1 LQLEKRNTLI
11 LSIAQG
17 LSITTTN
24 INMINTGL
32 VGTILSTNSALA
44 TIPLSL
50 QFLTIALTLI
60 PVSLLM
66 GKFGRRPMFLIG
78 ALCAF
83 IGCLIIAFSIL
94 SKSFSLFILG
104 SILLGFS
111 QANQQFYRYAAAD
124 NVSSNLK
131 SKAISLV
138 LAGGVIAAIVGPEI
152 SKYSFDFFPNYIYLA
167 SYLFAAVIQILN
179 FIILVF
185 IKIEKPKLNQNP
197 IRPLSSI
204 LFQKQL
210 IIAILAAAI
219 GYSLMSFI
227 MTATPL
233 QIVNVCKL
241 GDEASA
247 SVIQWHVIAMFT
259 PSFFTGFIIMKL
271 GSRKVMMIGVLIYI
285 VSISFAIIG
294 QTFQHFWMSL
304 FLCGLGWNFLYVGGS
319 DVIAKSALPEERAKV
334 QGVTDFII
342 FSFVAIGSFL
352 AGVLHTKIGWEI
364 MMFYTSI
371 PIIILLISIMAIK
384 PQEISLE

>member
-1 LQLEKRNTLI
+1 
-11 LSIAQG
+11 
-17 LSITTTN
+17 
-24 INMINTGL
+24 
-32 VGTILSTNSALA
+32 
-44 TIPLSL
+44 
-50 QFLTIALTLI
+50 
-60 PVSLLM
+60 M

-167 SYLFAAVIQILN
+167 SYLFAALIQILN
-179 FIILVF
+179 FIIFVF

-384 PQEISLE
+384 PQEISIE

>member
-1 LQLEKRNTLI
+1 MQLEKRNTLI

-138 LAGGVIAAIVGPEI
+138 LAGGVIAAVVGPEI

-167 SYLFAAVIQILN
+167 SYLFAALIQILN

-352 AGVLHTKIGWEI
+352 AGVLHTKLGWEI

>member
-1 LQLEKRNTLI
+1 
-11 LSIAQG
+11 
-17 LSITTTN
+17 
-24 INMINTGL
+24 
-32 VGTILSTNSALA
+32 
-44 TIPLSL
+44 
-50 QFLTIALTLI
+50 
-60 PVSLLM
+60 
-66 GKFGRRPMFLIG
+66 MFLIG

-167 SYLFAAVIQILN
+167 SYLFAALIQILN

-342 FSFVAIGSFL
+342 FSFVAIGSFF

-371 PIIILLISIMAIK
+371 PIMILLISIMAIK
-384 PQEISLE
+384 PQEISIE

>member
-1 LQLEKRNTLI
+1 MQLDKRNTLI

-44 TIPLSL
+44 TLPLSI

-66 GKFGRRPMFLIG
+66 GKFGRRPMFLLG
-78 ALCAF
+78 ALSAF
-83 IGCLIIAFSIL
+83 IGCLVIAFSIYDRN
-94 SKSFSLFILG
+94 FSLFILG

-124 NVSSNLK
+124 NVPINLK

-138 LAGGVIAAIVGPEI
+138 LAGGVIAAVVGPEI
-152 SKYSFDFFPNYIYLA
+152 SKSSFDFFPDYIYLA
-167 SYLFAAVIQILN
+167 SYLLAAFIQVLN
-179 FIILVF
+179 FIILLF
-185 IKIEKPKLNQNP
+185 IKIEKPLPNKNLL
-197 IRPLSSI
+197 RPLSQI
-204 LFQKQL
+204 LFRKNL
-210 IIAILAAAI
+210 LIAILAAAV

-247 SVIQWHVIAMFT
+247 TVIQWHVIAMFA
-259 PSFFTGFIIMKL
+259 PSFFTGFIIMKF
-271 GSRKVMMIGVLIYI
+271 GNKNVMMAGVLLYVI
-285 VSISFAIIG
+285 SISFAIVG
-294 QTFQHFWMSL
+294 ETVLNFWIAL

-319 DVIAKSALPEERAKV
+319 DVIAKSASPEERPKV

-342 FSFVAIGSFL
+342 FTFVATGSFL
-352 AGVLHTKIGWEI
+352 AGALHNTLGWEV
-364 MMFYTSI
+364 MMFYTTI
-371 PIIILLISIMAIK
+371 PIITLFISILVIK
-384 PQEISLE
+384 PQELSFK

>member
-167 SYLFAAVIQILN
+167 SYLFAALIQILN

-342 FSFVAIGSFL
+342 FSFVAIGSFF

-384 PQEISLE
+384 PQEISIE

>member
-1 LQLEKRNTLI
+1 
-11 LSIAQG
+11 
-17 LSITTTN
+17 
-24 INMINTGL
+24 
-32 VGTILSTNSALA
+32 
-44 TIPLSL
+44 
-50 QFLTIALTLI
+50 
-60 PVSLLM
+60 
-66 GKFGRRPMFLIG
+66 
-78 ALCAF
+78 LCAF

-167 SYLFAAVIQILN
+167 SYLFAALIQILN

>member
-1 LQLEKRNTLI
+1 MQLEKRNTLI

-104 SILLGFS
+104 SIFLGFS

-138 LAGGVIAAIVGPEI
+138 LAGGVIAAVVGPEI

-167 SYLFAAVIQILN
+167 SYLFAALIQILN

-342 FSFVAIGSFL
+342 FSFVAIGSFF

>member
-1 LQLEKRNTLI
+1 MEIDRRNILV

-32 VGTILSTNSALA
+32 VGSILAKDPSYA
-44 TIPLSL
+44 TLPLSL
-50 QFLTIALTLI
+50 QFLTIAITLI

-66 GKFGRRPMFLIG
+66 GKIGRRPMFLVG
-78 ALCAF
+78 AMAAF
-83 IGCLIIAFSIL
+83 TGCLIIACSIYY
-94 SKSFSLFILG
+94 KVFSLFIFG

-124 NVSSNLK
+124 NITTKLK

-138 LAGGVIAAIVGPEI
+138 LAGGLIAAIVGPEV
-152 SKYSFDFFPNYIYLA
+152 SRYSFDFFPDYIYLA
-167 SYLFAAVIQILN
+167 TYLCAALIQIFN
-179 FIILVF
+179 FGILIFVE
-185 IKIEKPKLNQNP
+185 IKKPNP
-197 IRPLSSI
+197 LKVSIRPLSKI
-204 LFQKQL
+204 LMRKTV
-210 IIAILAAAI
+210 IIAILAASV

-241 GDEASA
+241 GDSASA
-247 SVIQWHVIAMFT
+247 TVIQWHVIAMFA
-259 PSFFTGFIIMKL
+259 PSFFTGSIINLL
-271 GSRKVMMIGVLIYI
+271 GNRKVMMMGVILYI
-285 VSISFAIIG
+285 MSICFGIMG
-294 QTFQHFWMSL
+294 QTIQYFWISL

-342 FSFVAIGSFL
+342 FIFVASGSFL
-352 AGVLHTKIGWEI
+352 AGSLHSNLGWEI
-364 MMFYTSI
+364 MMLYTSI
-371 PIIILLISIMAIK
+371 PIFILFLSIVFINPREIK
-384 PQEISLE
+384 PT

>member
-1 LQLEKRNTLI
+1 MQLEKRNTLI

-94 SKSFSLFILG
+94 SKSFSVFILG

-124 NVSSNLK
+124 NVSYNLK

-152 SKYSFDFFPNYIYLA
+152 SKYSFDLFPNYIHLA
-167 SYLFAAVIQILN
+167 SYLFAELIQILN

-371 PIIILLISIMAIK
+371 PIIILLISLMAIK

>member
-1 LQLEKRNTLI
+1 MQLEKRNTLI

-167 SYLFAAVIQILN
+167 SYLFAALIQILN

-185 IKIEKPKLNQNP
+185 IKIEKPKSNQNP

>member
-167 SYLFAAVIQILN
+167 SYLFAALIQILN

-342 FSFVAIGSFL
+342 FSFVAIGSFF

>member
-1 LQLEKRNTLI
+1 MQLEKRNTLI

-167 SYLFAAVIQILN
+167 SYLFAALIQILN

-384 PQEISLE
+384 PQEILLE

>member
-1 LQLEKRNTLI
+1 MQLEKRNTLI

-60 PVSLLM
+60 PVSMLM

-167 SYLFAAVIQILN
+167 SYLFAALIQILN

-342 FSFVAIGSFL
+342 FSFVAIGSFF

-371 PIIILLISIMAIK
+371 PIMILLISIMAIK

>member
-1 LQLEKRNTLI
+1 MQLEKRNTLI

-60 PVSLLM
+60 PVSMLM

-167 SYLFAAVIQILN
+167 SYLFAALIQILN

-342 FSFVAIGSFL
+342 FSFVAIGSFF

-384 PQEISLE
+384 PQEISIE

>member
-1 LQLEKRNTLI
+1 MQLEKRNTLI

-167 SYLFAAVIQILN
+167 SYLFAALIQILN

-342 FSFVAIGSFL
+342 FSFVAIGSFF

-371 PIIILLISIMAIK
+371 PIMILLISIMAIK

>member
-1 LQLEKRNTLI
+1 MQLEKRNTLI

-60 PVSLLM
+60 PVSMLM

-104 SILLGFS
+104 SIFLGFS

-167 SYLFAAVIQILN
+167 SYLFAALIQILN

-342 FSFVAIGSFL
+342 FSFVAIGSFF

-371 PIIILLISIMAIK
+371 PIMILLISIMAIK

>member
-1 LQLEKRNTLI
+1 MQLEKRNTLI

-94 SKSFSLFILG
+94 SKSFSVFILG

-124 NVSSNLK
+124 NVSYNLK

-179 FIILVF
+179 FIIFLF
-185 IKIEKPKLNQNP
+185 IKIEKPKLNKNP
-197 IRPLSSI
+197 VRPLSSI
-204 LFQKQL
+204 LFQKKL

-364 MMFYTSI
+364 MMLYTSI

-384 PQEISLE
+384 PQEISFE

>member
-60 PVSLLM
+60 PVSMLM

-167 SYLFAAVIQILN
+167 SYLFAALIQILN

-371 PIIILLISIMAIK
+371 PIMILLISIMAIK
-384 PQEISLE
+384 PQEISIE